1 MQITDRLVGIRLVLS
16 RTEDTYRIDH
26 IYKRSVNN
34 IDVEIAI
41 QKGLT
46 MEKHLSAASLKET
59 VENLYLSQ
67 LGNVWE
73 KNTPKD
79 MTWLFILGRG
89 LVKDEFCN
97 PGELWVLYAEK

>member
-1 MQITDRLVGIRLVLS
+1 MRITDRLVGIRLVLS

-67 LGNVWE
+67 LGDIWE

-79 MTWLFILGRG
+79 MMWLFILDSG
-89 LVKDEFCN
+89 LTRDEFAQ
-97 PGELWVLYAEK
+97 PGDLWILYAQR